1 MGRSG
6 SEIAVNR
13 WEKIKAL
20 LEELLKER
28 CPELEREEE
37 SDKVLFFCRG
47 ELYGSMAKL
56 GEDRFAATVYSEK
69 MSNPLH
75 REFIRRAKEF
85 LKGDVL
91 EADTKLSSGVEQ
103 NFYYTYLHVKL

>member
-1 MGRSG
+1 MVKSG
-6 SEIAVNR
+6 SEIAVSR
-13 WEKIKAL
+13 WEETKAL
-20 LEELLKER
+20 IEELLKER
-28 CPELEREEE
+28 CPELKREEE
-37 SDKVLFFCRG
+37 SDRVLFFCRG